1 LPRFLEN
8 EVAFL
13 NIRTLK
19 LLAAM
24 LAIGA
29 VFAPLAVEA
38 QTAYPNKSVTLV
50 LPFPPGG
57 STDIVART
65 IQPRLSALL
74 GQPVL
79 VDNRA
84 GAAGMIATNYVAKS
98 APDGYTLFLSF
109 DTHAINPIV
118 YKDIAYDTFKDLVPV
133 TLLVRF
139 PLVMGAYGGLAAN
152 NLKEFVAL
160 SKSQPGKFNYASTG
174 LGSVNHLLA
183 ENLKSLAGIDVLHVP
198 YKGGGPAI
206 QAMLTGEVA
215 FCFLSYAAQKG
226 QMQAGKLK
234 PLAVSG
240 ARRMADLPDVPTV
253 AESGFPGFEAY
264 SWIGIFAPAGTPD
277 SVVKRLHQDFT
288 MSLQDAEVKAKLV
301 AAGFEPV
308 GSTPQELGQF
318 VRREYDKWAKFVKE
332 AKIRFE

>member
-1 LPRFLEN
+1 MRKSMIGCLTVLCGIWAGFS
-8 EVAFL
+8 AF
-13 NIRTLK
+13 T
-19 LLAAM
+19 AM
-24 LAIGA
+24 
-29 VFAPLAVEA
+29 A
-38 QTAYPNKSVTLV
+38 QGAYPSKSVTLV

-65 IQPRLSALL
+65 IQPKLSGLL

-79 VDNRA
+79 VDNRS
-84 GAAGMIATNYVAKS
+84 GAAGVIATNYVAKS
-98 APDGYTLFLSF
+98 TPDGYTLFLSF

-118 YKDIAYDTFKDLVPV
+118 YKDIPYDTFKDLVPV

-139 PLVMGAYGGLAAN
+139 PLVMGAYGGLAAG

-160 SKSQPGKFNYASTG
+160 AKSQPGKLNYASTG
-174 LGSVNHLLA
+174 LGSMNHLLA
-183 ENLKSLAGIDVLHVP
+183 ENLKSLAGVDVLHVP

-253 AESGFPGFEAY
+253 AESGYPGFEAY
-264 SWIGIFAPAGTPD
+264 SWIGIFAPAGTPEA
-277 SVVKRLHQDFT
+277 VIKRLHQDFALT
-288 MSLQDAEVKAKLV
+288 LQEPEVKAKLV
-301 AAGFEPV
+301 AAGFEPI

-318 VRREYDKWAKFVKE
+318 VRHEYDKWAKFVKD

>member
-1 LPRFLEN
+1 M
-8 EVAFL
+8 
-13 NIRTLK
+13 RTLLVMK
-19 LLAAM
+19 TQRLIVFILALGAG
-24 LAIGA
+24 LAPCA
-29 VFAPLAVEA
+29 A
-38 QTAYPNKSVTLV
+38 QAQNAFPNKSVTLV

-79 VDNRA
+79 VDNRS

-98 APDGYTLFLSF
+98 VPDGYTLFLSF

-118 YKDIAYDTFKDLVPV
+118 YKDIPYDTFKDLMPV

-160 SKSQPGKFNYASTG
+160 AKSQPGKLNYASTG
-174 LGSVNHLLA
+174 LGSLNHLLA

-215 FCFLSYAAQKG
+215 FCFLSYGAQKG

-234 PLAVSG
+234 PLAVTG
-240 ARRMADLPDVPTV
+240 TRRMADLPDVPTV

-264 SWIGIFAPAGTPD
+264 SWIGIFAPTGTPD
-277 SVVKRLHQDFT
+277 AVIKRLHQDFT
-288 MSLQDAEVKAKLV
+288 TTLQDAEVKAKLI
-301 AAGFEPV
+301 AAGFEPI
-308 GSTPQELGQF
+308 GSTSQELGQF
-318 VRREYDKWAKFVKE
+318 VRREYDKWSKFAKE

>member
-1 LPRFLEN
+1 MR
-8 EVAFL
+8 V
-13 NIRTLK
+13 LK
-19 LLAAM
+19 WLRLLGLLAAFGAM
-24 LAIGA
+24 LFPCASYAQGA
-29 VFAPLAVEA
+29 FPSK
-38 QTAYPNKSVTLV
+38 PVTLV

-57 STDIVART
+57 STDIVARN
-65 IQPRLSALL
+65 IQPKLAALL

-79 VDNRA
+79 VDNRP
-84 GAAGMIATNYVAKS
+84 GAAGVIATNYVAKS

-118 YKDIAYDTFKDLVPV
+118 YKDIPYDTFKDIVPV

-152 NLKEFVAL
+152 NLKEFIAL
-160 SKSQPGKFNYASTG
+160 AKSQPGKFNYASTG
-174 LGSVNHLLA
+174 LGSLNHLLA

-226 QMQAGKLK
+226 HMQAGKLK
-234 PLAVSG
+234 PLAVTG
-240 ARRMADLPDVPTV
+240 AKRMADLPDVPTV
-253 AESGFPGFEAY
+253 AESGFPGFEGY

-277 SVVKRLHQDFT
+277 AVVKRLHKDFT
-288 MSLQDAEVKAKLV
+288 TAVQDAEVKGKLSS
-301 AAGFEPV
+301 AGFEVV
-308 GSTPQELGQF
+308 GSTPQELGSF
-318 VRREYDKWAKFVKE
+318 VRREHDRWAKFVKD

>member
-1 LPRFLEN
+1 MQSLK
-8 EVAFL
+8 AFVF
-13 NIRTLK
+13 
-19 LLAAM
+19 LLA
-24 LAIGA
+24 LGA
-29 VFAPLAVEA
+29 GIAPCAA
-38 QTAYPNKSVTLV
+38 QAQGGYPNKSVTLV

-79 VDNRA
+79 VDNRS
-84 GAAGMIATNYVAKS
+84 GAAGVIATNYVAKS

-118 YKDIAYDTFKDLVPV
+118 YKDIPYDTFKDLVPV

-139 PLVMGAYGGLAAN
+139 PLVMGAYGALPAG
-152 NLKEFVAL
+152 NLKEFIAL
-160 SKSQPGKFNYASTG
+160 AKSQPGKLNYASTG
-174 LGSVNHLLA
+174 LGSMNHLLA

-206 QAMLTGEVA
+206 QAMVTGEVA

-226 QMQAGKLK
+226 QMQAGRLR
-234 PLAVSG
+234 PLAVTG

-277 SVVKRLHQDFT
+277 AVVRRLHQDFAAALHT
-288 MSLQDAEVKAKLV
+288 PEVNAKLV

-308 GSTPQELGQF
+308 GSTPQELGSF
-318 VRREYDKWAKFVKE
+318 VRREYDRWAKFVKD

>member
-1 LPRFLEN
+1 MHKSMI
-8 EVAFL
+8 AC
-13 NIRTLK
+13 
-19 LLAAM
+19 LAALVGI
-24 LAIGA
+24 LASVNA
-29 VFAPLAVEA
+29 LTAMA
-38 QTAYPNKSVTLV
+38 QGAYPAKSVTLV

-65 IQPRLSALL
+65 IQPKLSALL
-74 GQPVL
+74 SQPVL
-79 VDNRA
+79 VDNRS
-84 GAAGMIATNYVAKS
+84 GAAGVIATNYVAKS

-118 YKDIAYDTFKDLVPV
+118 YKDIPYDTFKDLVPV

-139 PLVMGAYGGLAAN
+139 PLVMGAYGGLAAG

-160 SKSQPGKFNYASTG
+160 AKSQPGKLNYASTG
-174 LGSVNHLLA
+174 LGSMNHLLA
-183 ENLKSLAGIDVLHVP
+183 ENLKSLAGVDVLHVP

-253 AESGFPGFEAY
+253 AESGYPGFEAY
-264 SWIGIFAPAGTPD
+264 SWIGIFAPAGTPEA
-277 SVVKRLHQDFT
+277 VIRRLHQDFALT
-288 MSLQDAEVKAKLV
+288 LQDAEVKAKLV
-301 AAGFEPV
+301 TAGFEPV

-318 VRREYDKWAKFVKE
+318 VRNEYDKWAKFVKE

>member
-1 LPRFLEN
+1 M
-8 EVAFL
+8 
-13 NIRTLK
+13 K
-19 LLAAM
+19 K
-24 LAIGA
+24 A
-29 VFAPLAVEA
+29 VFAALPIVFSLCACLASAPSQA
-38 QTAYPNKSVTLV
+38 QGAYPNKSVTLV

-65 IQPRLSALL
+65 IQPKLSALL

-79 VDNRA
+79 VDNRS
-84 GAAGMIATNYVAKS
+84 GAAGVIATNYVAKS
-98 APDGYTLFLSF
+98 PPDGYTLFLSF

-118 YKDIAYDTFKDLVPV
+118 YKDIPYDTFKDLLPV

-160 SKSQPGKFNYASTG
+160 AKSQPDKFNYASTG

-183 ENLKSLAGIDVLHVP
+183 EYLKSLAGVEVLHVP

-206 QAMLTGEVA
+206 QAMVTGEVA

-226 QMQAGKLK
+226 QMGAGKLK

-240 ARRMADLPDVPTV
+240 AKRMADLPDVPTV
-253 AESGFPGFEAY
+253 AESGYPGFEAY
-264 SWIGIFAPAGTPD
+264 SWIGIFAPAGTPEA
-277 SVVKRLHQDFT
+277 VIKRLNQDFAQT
-288 MSLQDAEVKAKLV
+288 LQDPEVKAKLV
-301 AAGFEPV
+301 AAGFEPI

>member
-1 LPRFLEN
+1 VTHGLINLK
-8 EVAFL
+8 
-13 NIRTLK
+13 TLT
-19 LLAAM
+19 LIAM
-24 LAIGA
+24 LVAMGA
-29 VFAPLAVEA
+29 GLAPGLVQA
-38 QTAYPNKSVTLV
+38 QAAYPGKSVTLV

-65 IQPRLSALL
+65 IQPKLSGLL

-84 GAAGMIATNYVAKS
+84 GAAGVIATNYVAKS
-98 APDGYTLFLSF
+98 TPDGYTLFLSF

-118 YKDIAYDTFKDLVPV
+118 YKDIPYDTFKDLVPV

-160 SKSQPGKFNYASTG
+160 AKGQPGKLNYASTG
-174 LGSVNHLLA
+174 LGSMNHLLA

-234 PLAVSG
+234 PLAVTG
-240 ARRMADLPDVPTV
+240 AKRMADLPDVPTV
-253 AESGFPGFEAY
+253 AESGFAGFEAY
-264 SWIGIFAPAGTPD
+264 SWIGIFAPAGTPEA
-277 SVVKRLHQDFT
+277 VIKRLHQDFAL
-288 MSLQDAEVKAKLV
+288 SLQNPEVKAKLI

-308 GSTPQELGQF
+308 GSTPQELDQF
-318 VRREYDKWAKFVKE
+318 VRREYDKWSKFVKE

>member
-1 LPRFLEN
+1 MKILRL
-8 EVAFL
+8 L
-13 NIRTLK
+13 TL
-19 LLAAM
+19 
-24 LAIGA
+24 
-29 VFAPLAVEA
+29 VFALGAGTAPCAVQA
-38 QTAYPNKSVTLV
+38 QGAFPSKSVALV

-65 IQPRLSALL
+65 LQPRLSALL

-79 VDNRA
+79 VDNRS
-84 GAAGMIATNYVAKS
+84 GAAGMIATNYVVKS

-118 YKDIAYDTFKDLVPV
+118 YKDIPYDTFKDLLPV

-139 PLVMGAYGGLAAN
+139 PLVMGAYGGLPAG

-160 SKSQPGKFNYASTG
+160 AKGQPGKFNYASTG
-174 LGSVNHLLA
+174 LGSLNHLLA

-215 FCFLSYAAQKG
+215 FCFLSYGAQKG

-234 PLAVSG
+234 PLAVTG
-240 ARRMADLPDVPTV
+240 AKRMADLPDVPTV
-253 AESGFPGFEAY
+253 AESGYPGFEAY
-264 SWIGIFAPAGTPD
+264 SWIGIFAPAGTPEA
-277 SVVKRLHQDFT
+277 VIRRLHQDFT
-288 MSLQDAEVKAKLV
+288 AALQDPEVKAKLV

-308 GSTPQELGQF
+308 GSTPQDLGQF
-318 VRREYDKWAKFVKE
+318 VRREYDKWSKFVKE

>member
-1 LPRFLEN
+1 MTRALIVIKRLR
-8 EVAFL
+8 L
-13 NIRTLK
+13 LSL
-19 LLAAM
+19 LLALGAS
-24 LAIGA
+24 LAPWA
-29 VFAPLAVEA
+29 VQA
-38 QTAYPNKSVTLV
+38 QGAYPNKAVTLV

-79 VDNRA
+79 VDNRS

-118 YKDIAYDTFKDLVPV
+118 YKDIPYDTFKDLLPV

-139 PLVMGAYGGLAAN
+139 PLVMGAYGGLPAN
-152 NLKEFVAL
+152 DLKEFIAL
-160 SKSQPGKFNYASTG
+160 AKSQPGKFNYASTG
-174 LGSVNHLLA
+174 LGSMNHLLA

-234 PLAVSG
+234 PLAVTG
-240 ARRMADLPDVPTV
+240 AKRMADLPDVPTV

-264 SWIGIFAPAGTPD
+264 SWIGIFAPAGTPAA
-277 SVVKRLHQDFT
+277 VVNRLHKDFT
-288 MSLQDAEVKAKLV
+288 TALQDPELKNKLTL
-301 AAGFEPV
+301 AGFELV

-318 VRREYDKWAKFVKE
+318 VRREHDRWAKFVKD

>member
-1 LPRFLEN
+1 MHKSMI
-8 EVAFL
+8 VC
-13 NIRTLK
+13 
-19 LLAAM
+19 LAAFVGI
-24 LAIGA
+24 LASVNA
-29 VFAPLAVEA
+29 LTAMA
-38 QTAYPNKSVTLV
+38 QGAYPAKSVTLV

-65 IQPRLSALL
+65 IQPKLSALL

-79 VDNRA
+79 VDNRS
-84 GAAGMIATNYVAKS
+84 GAAGVIATNYVAKS

-118 YKDIAYDTFKDLVPV
+118 YKDIPYDTFKDLVPV

-139 PLVMGAYGGLAAN
+139 PLVMGAYGGLAAG

-160 SKSQPGKFNYASTG
+160 AKSQPGKLNYASTG
-174 LGSVNHLLA
+174 LGSMNHLLA
-183 ENLKSLAGIDVLHVP
+183 ENLKSLAGVDVLHVP

-253 AESGFPGFEAY
+253 AESGYPGFEAY
-264 SWIGIFAPAGTPD
+264 SWIGIFAPAGTPEA
-277 SVVKRLHQDFT
+277 VIRRLHQDFALT
-288 MSLQDAEVKAKLV
+288 LQDAEVKAKLV
-301 AAGFEPV
+301 TAGFEPV

-318 VRREYDKWAKFVKE
+318 VRNEYDKWAKFVKE

>member
-1 LPRFLEN
+1 MTRALVSMMKKP
-8 EVAFL
+8 
-13 NIRTLK
+13 K
-19 LLAAM
+19 LLSLIIAFCAG
-24 LAIGA
+24 L
-29 VFAPLAVEA
+29 VPWTA
-38 QTAYPNKSVTLV
+38 QAQGAYPNKPVTLV

-79 VDNRA
+79 VDNRS
-84 GAAGMIATNYVAKS
+84 GAAGVIATNYVAKS

-118 YKDIAYDTFKDLVPV
+118 YKDLPYDTFKDLVPV

-139 PLVMGAYGGLAAN
+139 PLVMGAYGGLPAN
-152 NLKEFVAL
+152 NLKEFIAL
-160 SKSQPGKFNYASTG
+160 ARSQPGKLNYASTG
-174 LGSVNHLLA
+174 LGSMNHLLA

-234 PLAVSG
+234 PLAVTG

-264 SWIGIFAPAGTPD
+264 SWIGIFAPAGTSD
-277 SVVKRLHQDFT
+277 AVIKRLHQDFT
-288 MSLQDAEVKAKLV
+288 ATLQDPEVKNKLV

-318 VRREYDKWAKFVKE
+318 VRREYDKWAKFVKD